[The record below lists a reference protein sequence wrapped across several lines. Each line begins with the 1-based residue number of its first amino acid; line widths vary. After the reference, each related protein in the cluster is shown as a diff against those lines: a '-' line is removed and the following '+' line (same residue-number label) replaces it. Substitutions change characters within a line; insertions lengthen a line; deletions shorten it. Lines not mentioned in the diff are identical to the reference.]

1 MNSENPSEKYHH
13 PKSRDGSQQNYNPP
27 PQGYVA
33 AGYEDEDEIDLVEL
47 AVHFWSDRYMIAK
60 VAGVFLVIGL
70 FIALFSR
77 VEYQTDAVLLPEIQS
92 TSSQAGNLLNKYG
105 GLLGISGGGVS
116 SGPQG
121 TIPPQ
126 IYPKIVESV
135 PFQAELMN
143 APVTFASYDTT
154 VTPHQFFGDLYS
166 PTVLGYVKSYTLG
179 LPGKILGGFSREETS
194 ASNNEIPLLILKRDS
209 VYDLTPQ
216 QWATIEQ
223 LRERITLQI
232 DQETGV
238 VTLNAQMP
246 DAQAAADLGRAGM
259 RILKTYVQQYRT
271 QNAKENLKFIRKQT
285 ETARKEFE
293 AAQQQLTKF
302 RDNNISLTS
311 ARAQSQE
318 QELQSEYD
326 LAFNTYNSLRQQRE
340 QAKISVQ
347 EQTPVFS
354 ILQPVTVPQY
364 KSSPRRVLI
373 LLVALILGLIIGLGW
388 SFLRSS
394 SLLKEFKSHKTNKEV
409 GVVS

>member
-47 AVHFWSDRYMIAK
+47 AAHFWSDRYMIAK

-143 APVTFASYDTT
+143 TPVTFASYDTT
-154 VTPHQFFGDLYS
+154 VTPHQFFRDVYS
-166 PTVLGYVKSYTLG
+166 PTVIGYVKSYTLG

-216 QWATIEQ
+216 QWATIGQ
-223 LRERITLQI
+223 LRKRVTVQI

-238 VTLNAQMP
+238 VTLIAQMP
-246 DAQAAADLGRAGM
+246 DAQAAADLGKVGM
-259 RILKTYVQQYRT
+259 RILKNYVQDYKT
-271 QNAKENLKFIRKQT
+271 QNATEDLKFIQKQT

-354 ILQPVTVPQY
+354 ILQPVTVPQS
-364 KSSPRRVLI
+364 KSSPQRNLI
-373 LLVALILGLIIGLGW
+373 MIVAFILGLIIGLGW
-388 SFLRSS
+388 SLLRSS

-409 GVVS
+409 GLVS